1 LKIIQMMHTIV
12 TKTDC
17 FGNDSFYVM
26 CYALRIMHY
35 EFIQTRTSYE
45 THDRASLREGVLSD
59 VWNFPTIM
67 HYELSRHA
75 CPYDTHDRAS
85 LREGVLSD
93 AWISLQLCIMNYAL

>member
-1 LKIIQMMHTIV
+1 MMHTIV

-26 CYALRIMHY
+26 CYALRITHY

-75 CPYDTHDRAS
+75 RPMRRTTYETHGRAS
-85 LREGVLSD
+85 LREKSTMGWHSKGSTVVK
-93 AWISLQLCIMNYAL
+93 

>member
-1 LKIIQMMHTIV
+1 MKIIQMMHTIV

-59 VWNFPTIM
+59 
-67 HYELSRHA
+67 
-75 CPYDTHDRAS
+75 
-85 LREGVLSD
+85 